1 MVKIKEIN
9 NDADLAA
16 AVARIDE
23 LFKAY
28 PNILEA
34 GLGNPEYDELNALS
48 DLVIDYED
56 EHYPIEPPTP
66 AGAIEFWMDQSNL
79 SADDLLPCIGSREM
93 VDEVLA
99 GQREVTPEM
108 AEALYEKLNIDVRDL
123 LGKTLSRADNP

>member
-1 MVKIKEIN
+1 MADVKSIGTEEEYN
-9 NDADLAA
+9 RALARLWELFNSEPGTPDGDEFAVLADL
-16 AVARIDE
+16 
-23 LFKAY
+23 
-28 PNILEA
+28 LE
-34 GLGNPEYDELNALS
+34 
-48 DLVIDYED
+48 VYED
-56 EHYPIEPPTP
+56 KHYPIPLPTP

-79 SADDLLPCIGSREM
+79 SADDLIPWIGSREM